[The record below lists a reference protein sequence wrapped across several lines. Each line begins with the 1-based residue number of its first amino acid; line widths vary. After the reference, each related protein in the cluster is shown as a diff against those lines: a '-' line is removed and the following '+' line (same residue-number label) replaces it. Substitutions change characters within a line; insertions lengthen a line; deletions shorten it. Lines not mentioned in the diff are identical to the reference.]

1 MRKLNYASYLDSE
14 KNTQG
19 LVNLVKSDKLSEL
32 RLFMK
37 QRFPGVDGGASSGLG
52 IDFGAH
58 AFGGSNVE
66 MTQAIE
72 EKNFMSILGYI
83 QT

>member
-1 MRKLNYASYLDSE
+1 
-14 KNTQG
+14 
-19 LVNLVKSDKLSEL
+19 
-32 RLFMK
+32 MK

>member
-1 MRKLNYASYLDSE
+1 LCKLNYASYLDSE